1 VAEMFDHDND
11 VVISSRIRLARNLSD
26 IPFPSVMAE
35 SEADKVKELVKKAIF
50 DSKTIL
56 STQFSEYDMKKITP
70 LERQSLVERHLIS
83 PDLAQNTKNG
93 SALIKN
99 DGTISI
105 LINEED
111 HLRIQTIFN
120 GLNLKEAWDLADKID
135 DLIEE
140 NLSYAFN
147 EKLGYL
153 TACPTNVGTG
163 IRASVMV
170 HLPALTITGQIGN
183 ILNSVSKIGIAVR
196 GMYGEGTQSLGDIYQ
211 ISNQVTLG
219 QSEIEIIENLEGIV
233 KQIINN
239 ERKAREDLYKRR
251 KVQIEDRIGRA
262 YGLLTNAKVM
272 STQEFMRLI
281 SDVRLG
287 AVLNIINI
295 DIQKIDEITTHIQ
308 PGNLQKIIGKQLEPY
323 ERDVKRAEYVSKLIR
338 S

>member
-1 VAEMFDHDND
+1 MFDHDND

-26 IPFPSVMAE
+26 IPFPSVMTEDEAE
-35 SEADKVKELVKKAIF
+35 KVKESVKKAIF

-99 DGTISI
+99 DGTVSI

-120 GLNLKEAWDLADKID
+120 GLNLREAWELADKID

-140 NLSYAFN
+140 NISYAFD

-183 ILNSVSKIGIAVR
+183 VLNSVSKIGIAVR

-219 QSEIEIIENLEGIV
+219 QSENDIIENLEGIV
-233 KQIINN
+233 KQIISN
-239 ERKAREDLYKRR
+239 ERKAREDLYKKR
-251 KVQIEDRIGRA
+251 KVQIEDRIGRS
-262 YGLLTNAKVM
+262 YGLLTNAKVI

-287 AVLNIINI
+287 AVLNIVNL

-323 ERDVKRAEYVSKLIR
+323 ERDIKRAEYVSKLIKG
-338 S
+338 

>member
-1 VAEMFDHDND
+1 MFDHDND

-26 IPFPSVMAE
+26 IPFPSVMTE

-105 LINEED
+105 MINEED

>member
-1 VAEMFDHDND
+1 MFDHDND

-26 IPFPSVMAE
+26 IPFPSVMTE
-35 SEADKVKELVKKAIF
+35 NEADKVKELVKKAIF

-99 DGTISI
+99 DGTVSI

-140 NLSYAFN
+140 NISYAFN

-170 HLPALTITGQIGN
+170 HLPSLTITGQIGN

>member
-1 VAEMFDHDND
+1 MFDHDND

-26 IPFPSVMAE
+26 IPFPSVMTE
-35 SEADKVKELVKKAIF
+35 SEADKVKESVKKAIF

-99 DGTISI
+99 DGAVSI

-140 NLSYAFN
+140 NISYAFN

-233 KQIINN
+233 KQIISN

-287 AVLNIINI
+287 AVLDIINI

-323 ERDVKRAEYVSKLIR
+323 ERDVKRAEYVAKLIR

>member
-1 VAEMFDHDND
+1 MFDHDND

-26 IPFPSVMAE
+26 IPFPSVMTE

-287 AVLNIINI
+287 AVLHIINI

>member
-1 VAEMFDHDND
+1 MFDHDND

-26 IPFPSVMAE
+26 IPFPSVMTE
-35 SEADKVKELVKKAIF
+35 SEAEKVKESVKKAIF

-56 STQFSEYDMKKITP
+56 STQFLEYDMKKITP

-99 DGTISI
+99 DGTVSI

-140 NLSYAFN
+140 NISYAFD

-183 ILNSVSKIGIAVR
+183 VLNSVSKIGIAVR

-219 QSEIEIIENLEGIV
+219 QSEIDIIENLEGIV
-233 KQIINN
+233 KQIISN
-239 ERKAREDLYKRR
+239 ERKSREDLYKKR
-251 KVQIEDRIGRA
+251 KVQIEDRIGRS

-272 STQEFMRLI
+272 STQEFMKLI

-287 AVLNIINI
+287 AVLNIVNL

-323 ERDVKRAEYVSKLIR
+323 ERDIKRAEYVSKLIKG
-338 S
+338 

>member
-1 VAEMFDHDND
+1 MFDHDND
-11 VVISSRIRLARNLSD
+11 VVISSRIRLARNLSN
-26 IPFPSVMAE
+26 IPFPPVMTE
-35 SEADKVKELVKKAIF
+35 SEAEKVKESVKKAIF

-99 DGTISI
+99 DGTVSI

-140 NLSYAFN
+140 NISYAFD

-183 ILNSVSKIGIAVR
+183 VLNSVSKIGIAVR

-219 QSEIEIIENLEGIV
+219 QSEVDIIENLEGIV
-233 KQIINN
+233 KQIISN
-239 ERKAREDLYKRR
+239 ERKSREDLYKKR
-251 KVQIEDRIGRA
+251 KVQIEDRIGRS

-272 STQEFMRLI
+272 STQEFMKLI

-287 AVLNIINI
+287 AVLNIVNL

-323 ERDVKRAEYVSKLIR
+323 ERDIKRAEYVSKLIKG
-338 S
+338 

>member
-1 VAEMFDHDND
+1 MFDHDND

-26 IPFPSVMAE
+26 IPFPSVMTE

-239 ERKAREDLYKRR
+239 ERKAKEDLYKRR

-308 PGNLQKIIGKQLEPY
+308 PGNLQKMIGKQLEPY

>member
-1 VAEMFDHDND
+1 MFDHDND

-26 IPFPSVMAE
+26 IPFPSVMTE

>member
-1 VAEMFDHDND
+1 MFDHDND

-26 IPFPSVMAE
+26 IPFPSVMTEDEAE
-35 SEADKVKELVKKAIF
+35 KVKESVKKAIF

-56 STQFSEYDMKKITP
+56 STQFLEYDMKKITP

-99 DGTISI
+99 DGTVSI

-140 NLSYAFN
+140 NISYAFD

-183 ILNSVSKIGIAVR
+183 VLNSVSKIGIAVR

-219 QSEIEIIENLEGIV
+219 QSEVDIIENLEGIV
-233 KQIINN
+233 KQIISN
-239 ERKAREDLYKRR
+239 ERKSREDLYKKR
-251 KVQIEDRIGRA
+251 KVQIEDRIGRS

-272 STQEFMRLI
+272 STQEFMKLI

-287 AVLNIINI
+287 AVLNIVNL

-323 ERDVKRAEYVSKLIR
+323 ERDIKRAEYVSKLIKG
-338 S
+338 

>member
-1 VAEMFDHDND
+1 MFDHDND

-26 IPFPSVMAE
+26 IPFPSVMTE
-35 SEADKVKELVKKAIF
+35 SEADKVKESVKKAIF

-83 PDLAQNTKNG
+83 PDLAQNIKNG

-99 DGTISI
+99 DGTVSI

-140 NLSYAFN
+140 NISYAFN

-233 KQIINN
+233 KQIISN

-323 ERDVKRAEYVSKLIR
+323 ERDVKRAEYVAKLIR

>member
-1 VAEMFDHDND
+1 
-11 VVISSRIRLARNLSD
+11 
-26 IPFPSVMAE
+26 
-35 SEADKVKELVKKAIF
+35 
-50 DSKTIL
+50 
-56 STQFSEYDMKKITP
+56 
-70 LERQSLVERHLIS
+70 
-83 PDLAQNTKNG
+83 
-93 SALIKN
+93 
-99 DGTISI
+99 
-105 LINEED
+105 
-111 HLRIQTIFN
+111 
-120 GLNLKEAWDLADKID
+120 
-135 DLIEE
+135 
-140 NLSYAFN
+140 
-147 EKLGYL
+147 
-153 TACPTNVGTG
+153 
-163 IRASVMV
+163 MV

-211 ISNQVTLG
+211 ISNQVTLR

-281 SDVRLG
+281 SDVRLS

>member
-1 VAEMFDHDND
+1 MPMFDHDND

-26 IPFPSVMAE
+26 IPFPSVMTE
-35 SEADKVKELVKKAIF
+35 NEADKVKELVKKAIF

-99 DGTISI
+99 DGTVSI

-140 NLSYAFN
+140 NISYAFN

-170 HLPALTITGQIGN
+170 HLPSLTITGQIGN

>member
-1 VAEMFDHDND
+1 MFDHDND

-26 IPFPSVMAE
+26 IPFPSVMTEDEAE
-35 SEADKVKELVKKAIF
+35 KVKESVKKAIF

-56 STQFSEYDMKKITP
+56 STQFLEYDMKKITP

-99 DGTISI
+99 DGTVSI

-140 NLSYAFN
+140 NISYAFD

-183 ILNSVSKIGIAVR
+183 VLNSVSKIGIAVR

-219 QSEIEIIENLEGIV
+219 QSEIDIIENREGIV
-233 KQIINN
+233 KQIISN
-239 ERKAREDLYKRR
+239 ERKSREDLYKKR
-251 KVQIEDRIGRA
+251 KVQIEDRIGRS

-272 STQEFMRLI
+272 STQEFMKLI

-287 AVLNIINI
+287 AVLNIVNL

-323 ERDVKRAEYVSKLIR
+323 ERDIKRAEYVSKLIKG
-338 S
+338 

>member
-1 VAEMFDHDND
+1 MFDHDND

-26 IPFPSVMAE
+26 IPFPSVMTEDEAE
-35 SEADKVKELVKKAIF
+35 KVKESVKKAIF

-56 STQFSEYDMKKITP
+56 STQFLEYDMKKITP

-99 DGTISI
+99 DGTVSI

-140 NLSYAFN
+140 NISYAFD

-183 ILNSVSKIGIAVR
+183 VLNSVSKIGIAVR

-219 QSEIEIIENLEGIV
+219 QSEIDIIENLEGIV
-233 KQIINN
+233 KQIISN
-239 ERKAREDLYKRR
+239 ERKSREDLYKKR
-251 KVQIEDRIGRA
+251 KVQIEDRIGRS

-272 STQEFMRLI
+272 STQEFMKLI

-287 AVLNIINI
+287 AVLNIVNL

-323 ERDVKRAEYVSKLIR
+323 ERDIKRAEYVSKLIKG
-338 S
+338 

>member
-1 VAEMFDHDND
+1 MFDHDND

-26 IPFPSVMAE
+26 IPFPSVMTEDEAE
-35 SEADKVKELVKKAIF
+35 KVKESVKKAIF

-56 STQFSEYDMKKITP
+56 STQFLEYDMKKITP

-99 DGTISI
+99 DGTVSI

-135 DLIEE
+135 DLIEQ
-140 NLSYAFN
+140 NISYAFD

-183 ILNSVSKIGIAVR
+183 VLNSVSKIGIAVR

-219 QSEIEIIENLEGIV
+219 QSEVDIIENLEGIV
-233 KQIINN
+233 KQIISN
-239 ERKAREDLYKRR
+239 ERKSREDLYKKR
-251 KVQIEDRIGRA
+251 KVQIEDRIGRS

-272 STQEFMRLI
+272 STQEFMKLI

-287 AVLNIINI
+287 AVLNIVNL

-323 ERDVKRAEYVSKLIR
+323 ERDIKRAEYVSKLIKG
-338 S
+338 

>member
-1 VAEMFDHDND
+1 MFDHDND
-11 VVISSRIRLARNLSD
+11 VAISSRIRLARNLSN
-26 IPFPSVMAE
+26 IPFPPVMTE
-35 SEADKVKELVKKAIF
+35 SEAEKVKESVKKAIF

-99 DGTISI
+99 DGTVSI

-140 NLSYAFN
+140 NISYAFD

-183 ILNSVSKIGIAVR
+183 VLNSVSKIGIAVR

-219 QSEIEIIENLEGIV
+219 QSEVDIIENLEGIV
-233 KQIINN
+233 KQIISN
-239 ERKAREDLYKRR
+239 ERKSREDLYKKR
-251 KVQIEDRIGRA
+251 KVQIEDRIGRS

-272 STQEFMRLI
+272 STQEFMKLI

-287 AVLNIINI
+287 AVLNIVNL

-323 ERDVKRAEYVSKLIR
+323 ERDIKRAEYVSKLIKG
-338 S
+338 

>member
-1 VAEMFDHDND
+1 MFDHDND

-26 IPFPSVMAE
+26 IPFPPVMTEDEAE
-35 SEADKVKELVKKAIF
+35 KVKESVKKAIF

-99 DGTISI
+99 DGTVSI

-120 GLNLKEAWDLADKID
+120 GLNLREAWDLADKID

-140 NLSYAFN
+140 NISYAFD

-219 QSEIEIIENLEGIV
+219 QSEKDIIENLEGIV
-233 KQIINN
+233 KQIITN
-239 ERKAREDLYKRR
+239 ERKAREDLYKKR
-251 KVQIEDRIGRA
+251 KVQIEDRIGRS
-262 YGLLTNAKVM
+262 YGLLTNAKVI

-287 AVLNIINI
+287 AVLNIVNL

-323 ERDVKRAEYVSKLIR
+323 ERDIKRAEYVSKLIKG
-338 S
+338 

>member
-1 VAEMFDHDND
+1 MFDHDND

-105 LINEED
+105 MINEED

>member
-1 VAEMFDHDND
+1 MFDHDND

>member
-1 VAEMFDHDND
+1 MFDHDND

-26 IPFPSVMAE
+26 IPFPSVMTESDAE
-35 SEADKVKELVKKAIF
+35 KVKESVKKAIF

-99 DGTISI
+99 DGTVSI

-140 NLSYAFN
+140 NISYAFD

-183 ILNSVSKIGIAVR
+183 VLNSVSKIGIAVR

-219 QSEIEIIENLEGIV
+219 QSEVDIIENLEGIV
-233 KQIINN
+233 KQIISN
-239 ERKAREDLYKRR
+239 ERKSREDLYKKR
-251 KVQIEDRIGRA
+251 KVQIEDRIGRS

-272 STQEFMRLI
+272 STQEFMKLI

-287 AVLNIINI
+287 AVLNIVNL

-323 ERDVKRAEYVSKLIR
+323 ERDIKRAEYVSKLIKG
-338 S
+338 